1 MAVTQLG
8 SRRPARHEPAIR
20 TMLIPVNTACGA
32 APADAVEV
40 ALRLAAERRA
50 SIVLLLFTEI
60 PLDEELDMEID
71 GLGEEIAR
79 LTDEACAHARRY
91 GLSLHTTHVRTRDP
105 AALILSQADRH
116 HSQLI
121 VLGAGSLHRTRYQ
134 MPMQDPTVRQIL
146 AEAKQRVMILQ
157 STRAA

>member
-1 MAVTQLG
+1 
-8 SRRPARHEPAIR
+8 
-20 TMLIPVNTACGA
+20 MLIPVNTACSA

-50 SIVLLLFTEI
+50 AIVLLLFTEV
-60 PLDEELDMEID
+60 PLDEEIDMEID
-71 GLGEEIAR
+71 GLGDEIAR
-79 LTDEACAHARRY
+79 LTGEACAIARRY
-91 GLSLHTTHVRTRDP
+91 GLSLHTSHVRTRDP
-105 AALILSQADRH
+105 AALILAQADRH

-121 VLGAGSLHRTRYQ
+121 VLGADSLHRASYR
-134 MPMQDPTVRQIL
+134 MPMHDPAVRQIL

>member
-1 MAVTQLG
+1 
-8 SRRPARHEPAIR
+8 
-20 TMLIPVNTACGA
+20 MLIPVNTVCSA

-60 PLDEELDMEID
+60 PLDEEMEIEID
-71 GLGEEIAR
+71 GLGDAISR
-79 LTDEACAHARRY
+79 LTDDACAHARRY

-105 AALILSQADRH
+105 AALILAQAERH

-121 VLGAGSLHRTRYQ
+121 LIGADSLHGTRYRL
-134 MPMQDPTVRQIL
+134 PMQDPAVRQIMT
-146 AEAKQRVMILQ
+146 ESRRRVMILQ
-157 STRAA
+157 PARAA

>member
-1 MAVTQLG
+1 
-8 SRRPARHEPAIR
+8 
-20 TMLIPVNTACGA
+20 MLIPINTACCA
-32 APADAVEV
+32 APADAIEV

-60 PLDEELDMEID
+60 PLDEEMDIEID
-71 GLGEEIAR
+71 GLGDEIAR

-105 AALILSQADRH
+105 AALILSQADRR

-121 VLGAGSLHRTRYQ
+121 LLGANSLHPTRYR
-134 MPMQDPTVRQIL
+134 MPMQDPAVRQIM

-157 STRAA
+157 PAKAA

>member
-1 MAVTQLG
+1 
-8 SRRPARHEPAIR
+8 
-20 TMLIPVNTACGA
+20 MLLPINTACSA
-32 APADAVEV
+32 APSDALEV

-60 PLDEELDMEID
+60 PLDEEMDIEID
-71 GLGEEIAR
+71 GLGDEIAR

-91 GLSLHTTHVRTRDP
+91 GISLHTTHVRTRDP
-105 AALILSQADRH
+105 AALILSQADRR

-121 VLGAGSLHRTRYQ
+121 VLGANSLHPTRYR
-134 MPMQDPTVRQIL
+134 MPMQDPAVRQIM

-157 STRAA
+157 PARAA

>member
-1 MAVTQLG
+1 
-8 SRRPARHEPAIR
+8 
-20 TMLIPVNTACGA
+20 MLIPINTACSA
-32 APADAVEV
+32 APSDALEV

-60 PLDEELDMEID
+60 PLDEEMDIEID
-71 GLGEEIAR
+71 GLGDDIAR

-105 AALILSQADRH
+105 AALILSQADRR

-121 VLGAGSLHRTRYQ
+121 LLGANSLHPTRYR
-134 MPMQDPTVRQIL
+134 MPMQDPAVRQIM

-157 STRAA
+157 PAKAA